1 MGQGKRQMVAAKPLW
16 HHCTRSAA
24 SVAQSAARHMTAG
37 ARRSLRVTSRWQSA
51 GRMPCLHGAGCQA
64 DGGSEATSA
73 SLHVIC
79 RQRSAERG
87 PPYDGRREAVT
98 VCDTPLAWRS
108 EAKHS
113 GDLRASKG
121 PCHHG
126 TSDDT
131 LGHFLGHECGMLECR
146 GVVAE
151 PTRARWA
158 SSLVPLEAI
167 ARGDHRQGQS
177 THKANLMYHSQP
189 TALWARRRSTG
200 EAAAGGPSVA

>member
-1 MGQGKRQMVAAKPLW
+1 MGQGVQRMVAAKLLQP
-16 HHCTRSAA
+16 HCTRSAA
-24 SVAQSAARHMTAG
+24 SVAQSGACHMMAG
-37 ARRSLRVTSRWQSA
+37 ARRSLCVTRQWRSA
-51 GRMPCLHGAGCQA
+51 GRMPCLHGAGRKA
-64 DGGSEATSA
+64 DGGSKATSA
-73 SLHVIC
+73 LLHTIC
-79 RQRSAERG
+79 RQRSTERG
-87 PPYDGRREAVT
+87 QPHDGRREAVT
-98 VCDTPLAWRS
+98 VCDTPLAWQS

-113 GDLRASKG
+113 GALRASKG

-131 LGHFLGHECGMLECR
+131 LGHCLGYECGMLECR

-167 ARGDHRQGQS
+167 ARGYHRQGQS

-189 TALWARRRSTG
+189 TALWAQRRSTG